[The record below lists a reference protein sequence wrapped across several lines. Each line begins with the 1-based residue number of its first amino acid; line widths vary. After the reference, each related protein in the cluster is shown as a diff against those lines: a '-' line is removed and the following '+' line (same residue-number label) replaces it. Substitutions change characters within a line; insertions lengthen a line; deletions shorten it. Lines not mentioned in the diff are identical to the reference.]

1 MIRMNGSFLH
11 LTNFIDRKL
20 IRLGWLAG
28 ISAMETDR
36 AVTTDWH
43 RHETTEMLFCIRGET
58 NYEFR
63 DRPRATLCPGS
74 YLVIP
79 AGCEHRVTNAIDE
92 PGRRIGLNLRTSYDR
107 KREFAVFTAGDY
119 RGFLRAL
126 GESACRPTPCPPNM
140 KQSLAEL
147 NKLIRQCRLSPE
159 EFGYLRILCCG
170 ILYAAVRPPEANPSS
185 PAKIM
190 DEAVKWLGNHF
201 TEKVSVDRLAAYMGY
216 SRARLFTLFREHTGL
231 SPNNYLMRLRIGRSK
246 ELLSAGSQSVRDVAL
261 DCGFP
266 DDKYFC
272 RLFKRQTGMSPLS
285 YRRKHAAR
293 AIPQSGD
300 PIEAS

>member
-1 MIRMNGSFLH
+1 MNESFKH
-11 LTNFIDRKL
+11 LANFIDRKL
-20 IRLGWLAG
+20 IRLGWLSG
-28 ISAMETDR
+28 ISVLETDR

-43 RHETTEMLFCIRGET
+43 RHETVEMLFCIRGET
-58 NYEFR
+58 SYEFR

-107 KREFAVFTAGDY
+107 KRKFAVFTAGDY

-126 GESACRPTPCPPNM
+126 GESACRPLPCPPRM
-140 KQSLAEL
+140 KHDLAEL
-147 NKLIRQCRLSPE
+147 DKLIRLPRLPPAE
-159 EFGYLRILCCG
+159 CGYLRILCCG
-170 ILYAAVRPPEANPSS
+170 ILYAAVRPPETKPSS

-190 DEAVKWLGNHF
+190 DEAVKWLGNHL

-216 SRARLFTLFREHTGL
+216 SRARLFTLFKEHTGL
-231 SPNNYLMRLRIGRSK
+231 SPNNYLMRLRIGRAK
-246 ELLSAGSQSVRDVAL
+246 ELLSNGSSSVKDVAAS
-261 DCGFP
+261 CGFP

-272 RLFKRQTGMSPLS
+272 RLFRRQTGMSPLAF
-285 YRRKHAAR
+285 RRKN
-293 AIPQSGD
+293 PGY
-300 PIEAS
+300 

>member
-1 MIRMNGSFLH
+1 MICMNASFKNLSS
-11 LTNFIDRKL
+11 FIDQKL
-20 IRLGWLAG
+20 IRLGWLSG
-28 ISAMETDR
+28 ISVLETDR

-107 KREFAVFTAGDY
+107 TRKFAVFTANDY
-119 RGFLRAL
+119 RKFLCVL
-126 GESACRPTPCPPNM
+126 GESAYRPIPCPPSM
-140 KQSLAEL
+140 KRDVAEL
-147 NKLIRQCRLSPE
+147 NKLIRKDRLSSAE
-159 EFGYLRILCCG
+159 HGYLRILCCG

-185 PAKIM
+185 QAKIM
-190 DEAVKWLGNHF
+190 DEAVRWLGNHF
-201 TEKVSVDRLAAYMGY
+201 TEKVSVDRLVAYMGY
-216 SRARLFTLFREHTGL
+216 SRARLFTLFKEHTGL
-231 SPNNYLMRLRIGRSK
+231 SPNNYLMRLRISRSK
-246 ELLSAGSQSVRDVAL
+246 DLLACGTRSVKEIAL
-261 DCGFP
+261 ACGFP

-285 YRRKHAAR
+285 FRRNR
-293 AIPQSGD
+293 VGEIPQG
-300 PIEAS
+300 

>member
-1 MIRMNGSFLH
+1 MNDSFKH
-11 LTNFIDRKL
+11 LAGFIDQKF
-20 IRLGWLAG
+20 IHLGWLSS
-28 ISAMETDR
+28 ISAMETDK

-43 RHETTEMLFCIRGET
+43 RHKTTEMLFCIRGET
-58 NYEFR
+58 TYEFR
-63 DRPRATLCPGS
+63 NRPRATLCPGH

-107 KREFAVFTAGDY
+107 SRKFAVFTANDY
-119 RGFLRAL
+119 KKFLRVL

-140 KQSLAEL
+140 KHELAEL
-147 NKLIRQCRLSPE
+147 DKLIRQNSLSSAE
-159 EFGYLRILCCG
+159 YGYLRILCCG

-201 TEKVSVDRLAAYMGY
+201 AEKVSVNRLAAYMGY

-231 SPNNYLMRLRIGRSK
+231 SPNNFLMRLRIGKSK
-246 ELLSAGSQSVRDVAL
+246 DLLLHGTLSVKEIALAG
-261 DCGFP
+261 GFS
-266 DDKYFC
+266 DEKYFC
-272 RLFKRQTGMSPLS
+272 RLFKRQTGMPPLTF
-285 YRRKHAAR
+285 RRNHVGE
-293 AIPQSGD
+293 IPK
-300 PIEAS
+300 E

>member
-1 MIRMNGSFLH
+1 MDENPLLCYNDRMNGSFQH

-28 ISAMETDR
+28 ISAMETDK

-43 RHETTEMLFCIRGET
+43 WHETTEMLFCIRGET

-63 DRPRATLCPGS
+63 DRSRATLCPGS

-107 KREFAVFTAGDY
+107 TRKFAVFTASDY
-119 RGFLRAL
+119 RRFLRIL
-126 GESACRPTPCPPNM
+126 GESACCPAPCPPNM
-140 KQSLAEL
+140 KHDLAEL
-147 NKLIRQCRLSPE
+147 DKLIRQSRLTPAE
-159 EFGYLRILCCG
+159 YGYLRILCCG

-246 ELLSAGSQSVRDVAL
+246 ELLSAGSQSVKDVAL

-285 YRRKHAAR
+285 YRREHAA
-293 AIPQSGD
+293 
-300 PIEAS
+300 AS

>member
-1 MIRMNGSFLH
+1 MDASFRH
-11 LTNFIDRKL
+11 LARFIDQKF
-20 IRLGWLAG
+20 IRLGWLSG
-28 ISAMETDR
+28 ISAMETDK

-79 AGCEHRVTNAIDE
+79 AGCEHRVSNAIDE
-92 PGRRIGLNLRTSYDR
+92 PGRRIGLNLRTLYDHSR
-107 KREFAVFTAGDY
+107 KFAVFTASDY
-119 RGFLRAL
+119 RMFLRVL
-126 GESACRPTPCPPNM
+126 KESACRPIPCPPNM
-140 KQSLAEL
+140 KYTLAEL
-147 NKLIRQCRLSPE
+147 NKLIRMNRLSTAE
-159 EFGYLRILCCG
+159 YGYLRILCCG

-201 TEKVSVDRLAAYMGY
+201 TEKVSVDRLTAYMGY
-216 SRARLFTLFREHTGL
+216 SRARLFTLFKEHTGL
-231 SPNNYLMRLRIGRSK
+231 SPNDYLMRLRIGESK
-246 ELLSAGSQSVRDVAL
+246 KLLSDGTQSVREIAL
-261 DCGFP
+261 ECGFQ

-272 RLFKRQTGMSPLS
+272 RLFKRQTGMTPLAF
-285 YRRKHAAR
+285 RRKNL
-293 AIPQSGD
+293 D
-300 PIEAS
+300 N